1 MNNTPRD
8 ATAADDAPQDI
19 VVFKVADAS
28 RCRACGIKRQKRSF
42 FRMEKSGIVCAA
54 CLRIDH
60 LVFLARGD
68 AALTRRA
75 TKHSK
80 RHAIVV
86 RFSRRRRRNERQGV
100 LVEQAALERAKRE
113 CEADAPA
120 RERARERAA
129 QGRAKEDERYIA
141 EFAKRVGGLFP
152 NCPAPER
159 DVIAKHACQ
168 KYSGRVGRSAA
179 ALKFNPEVI
188 ALAVRAHIRH
198 NHTSYDQM
206 LARGR
211 SRKNARSAVRKAV
224 KELAERWQAK
234 ASGK

>member
-1 MNNTPRD
+1 M
-8 ATAADDAPQDI
+8 
-19 VVFKVADAS
+19 FKLVDAS
-28 RCRACGIKRQKRSF
+28 RCRVCGIKRQKRSF
-42 FRMEKSGIVCAA
+42 FRMEKSGIVCAV

-86 RFSRRRRRNERQGV
+86 RFSRRRRRDERQGV
-100 LVEQAALERAKRE
+100 LVERAALERAKRE
-113 CEADAPA
+113 CEADAA
-120 RERARERAA
+120 KRQHARERAA
-129 QGRAKEDERYIA
+129 ERRAEQDTRYIA
-141 EFAKRVGGLFP
+141 EFARRVGELFP
-152 NCPAPER
+152 GCPVTER
-159 DVIAKHACQ
+159 EVIAKHACQ

-179 ALKFNPEVI
+179 ALKFDPEI
-188 ALAVRAHIRH
+188 ITLAVRAHIRH

-206 LARGR
+206 LARGH
-211 SRKNARSAVRKAV
+211 SRENARSAVRKAV

-234 ASGK
+234 ASSK